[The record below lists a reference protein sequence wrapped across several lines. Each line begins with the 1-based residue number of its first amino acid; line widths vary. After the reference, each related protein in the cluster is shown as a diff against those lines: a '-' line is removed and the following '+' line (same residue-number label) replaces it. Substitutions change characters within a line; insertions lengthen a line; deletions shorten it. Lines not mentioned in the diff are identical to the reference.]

1 MKLFR
6 ELLDEELSSQQRDEV
21 RAEASGV
28 AQGAAPVSTE
38 DRYRAMIATETAL
51 TAERASWET
60 TLGLTFPCT
69 HEDVRRT
76 FKRRA
81 LDTHPDRPGGS
92 HEAFLAV
99 RAARDEAFAALD
111 HVDALGRRH
120 KVAGYA
126 AWLK

>member
-1 MKLFR
+1 MTSFR
-6 ELLDEELSSQQRDEV
+6 ELLDEELSRQQRDEGG
-21 RAEASGV
+21 ADASAA
-28 AQGAAPVSTE
+28 AQGEGRVSTE
-38 DRYRAMIATETAL
+38 DRYRAMIASETAL
-51 TAERASWET
+51 TAERADWER

-69 HEDVRRT
+69 HEEVRRS

-99 RAARDEAFAALD
+99 RAARDEALSALD
-111 HVDALGRRH
+111 HLDAVGRRH